1 VDPEDPVDLEDQEAQ
16 AVQAAPADQVI
27 LVKYQTQQQLY
38 FQLFPVMRMYRQ
50 ANCPQVCPVAQA
62 VQAVLEDQE
71 AQVRYSFFTK
81 TKSSY

>member
-1 VDPEDPVDLEDQEAQ
+1 MDPTDQVVLEDLEAQ

-27 LVKYQTQQQLY
+27 LVNLMNINHNSQFYLQVFLVT
-38 FQLFPVMRMYRQ
+38 RMYRQ

-71 AQVRYSFFTK
+71 AQVR
-81 TKSSY
+81 

>member
-1 VDPEDPVDLEDQEAQ
+1 MDPEDPVDLEDLEAQ

-27 LVKYQTQQQLY
+27 LVKLKLNNHYTY
-38 FQLFPVMRMYRQ
+38 QLFPAMRMYRQ

-71 AQVRYSFFTK
+71 AQVR
-81 TKSSY
+81 